1 MTEIVRDSA
10 SASLVLSERHA
21 SVTTLI
27 LNRPQKLNALNG
39 ALCRSLVEALNHAAH
54 DPTVRAVVLTGAGR
68 GFCAGGDLNV
78 LRDAR
83 ERGDECQLEEVLRAE
98 KQIVLALAGMPK
110 PVLAAVNGP
119 AAGAGCNLALACDF
133 RVASDRATF
142 AQSFA
147 KIGLFPDMGATYLL
161 PRLVG
166 PSRAAEMLYM
176 AETMSAAE
184 AARVGIV
191 SRVVPHDSLTQ
202 ESAAIASR
210 LAAAPA
216 LVLRGI
222 KQLLFME
229 HRATLERALDEEIR
243 WQLKCFRSEDCQEG
257 LAAYFE
263 KRRPGFRGK

>member
-10 SASLVLSERHA
+10 SLALVLIGRRDD
-21 SVTTLI
+21 VTTLT
-27 LNRPQKLNALNG
+27 LNRPQKLNALDG
-39 ALCRSLVEALNHAAH
+39 PLGRSLVEALNHVAH

-83 ERGDECQLEEVLRAE
+83 ERGDESELEEVLRRG

-119 AAGAGCNLALACDF
+119 AAGAGCNLALACDL
-133 RVASDRATF
+133 RIASDRATF

-147 KIGLFPDMGATYLL
+147 KVGLFPDMGATHLL

-166 PSRAAEMLYM
+166 YGRAAEMLYM
-176 AETMSAAE
+176 AETISAAE
-184 AARVGIV
+184 AARMGIV
-191 SRVVPHDSLTQ
+191 SRVVPHDSFDEET
-202 ESAAIASR
+202 AAIASR

-216 LVLRGI
+216 LVVRGI
-222 KQLLFME
+222 KQLLLSE

-243 WQLKCFRSEDCQEG
+243 WQLKCFRSEDCREG

>member
-1 MTEIVRDSA
+1 
-10 SASLVLSERHA
+10 
-21 SVTTLI
+21 
-27 LNRPQKLNALNG
+27 
-39 ALCRSLVEALNHAAH
+39 
-54 DPTVRAVVLTGAGR
+54 
-68 GFCAGGDLNV
+68 
-78 LRDAR
+78 
-83 ERGDECQLEEVLRAE
+83 
-98 KQIVLALAGMPK
+98 
-110 PVLAAVNGP
+110 
-119 AAGAGCNLALACDF
+119 
-133 RVASDRATF
+133 
-142 AQSFA
+142 
-147 KIGLFPDMGATYLL
+147 MGATYLL

-166 PSRAAEMLYM
+166 PGRAAEMLYM

>member
-1 MTEIVRDSA
+1 MTETVRNSA
-10 SASLVLSERHA
+10 SPSLVLIEHRDDVA
-21 SVTTLI
+21 TLT

-39 ALCRSLVEALNHAAH
+39 SLGRALVEALNHVAH
-54 DPTVRAVVLTGAGR
+54 DPMVRAVVLTGAGR

-78 LRDAR
+78 LRDAQ
-83 ERGDECQLEEVLRAE
+83 ERGDESELEEVLRRG

-119 AAGAGCNLALACDF
+119 AAGAGCNLALACDL
-133 RVASDRATF
+133 RIASDRASFT
-142 AQSFA
+142 QSFA
-147 KIGLFPDMGATYLL
+147 KIGLFPDMGATHLL

-166 PSRAAEMLYM
+166 FGRAAEMLYM
-176 AETMSAAE
+176 AETISAAE
-184 AARVGIV
+184 AFRMGIV
-191 SRVVPHDSLTQ
+191 SRVVQHDSLDEET
-202 ESAAIASR
+202 AAIASR

-216 LVLRGI
+216 LVVRGI
-222 KQLLFME
+222 KQLLLSE

-243 WQLKCFRSEDCQEG
+243 WQLKCFRSEDCWEG